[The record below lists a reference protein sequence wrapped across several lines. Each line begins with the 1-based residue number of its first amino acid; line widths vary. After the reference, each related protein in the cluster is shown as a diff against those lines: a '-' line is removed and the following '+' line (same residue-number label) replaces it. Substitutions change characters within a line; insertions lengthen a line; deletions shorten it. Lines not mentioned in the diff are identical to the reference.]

1 MTALPLTSSAAAQ
14 AAAAVVDRC
23 GQLLFAGD
31 LTPSLVPWM
40 AARQHATLALLN
52 RNCARVVAEYR
63 NRMARF
69 IVKRFRR
76 YQLSPYAYHPI
87 EFRDLGKPQWLV
99 RLRTWVPDQA
109 AHPWDTSSQ
118 SPPVGFRRVAEPL
131 ACDECWGR
139 LDYAFDGLP
148 DPPRPICFVMWRDP
162 DFDYHAKELIP
173 KLNAGVPIVQEPL
186 ADDPDPDPQFI
197 NGMAHI
203 FCASNDPRMI
213 LSAATYDETEDSVI
227 ANVNTALGTQFE
239 NLDSAWMDAEAR
251 PGAPQLFGSMAHPLW
266 CRDLVERKVFEEDI
280 PPESTFDSQYG
291 YPGAAYTLFS
301 APGLKPGA
309 HPSVLEADR
318 RRLARA
324 NFTQLN
330 VDA

>member
-1 MTALPLTSSAAAQ
+1 MSVTSSAAAQ

-40 AARQHATLALLN
+40 AARQHATLALVN
-52 RNCARVVAEYR
+52 RNCARAVAEHR

-76 YQLSPYAYHPI
+76 YQLSPFAYHPVD
-87 EFRDLGKPQWLV
+87 FYDLGKPDLLV
-99 RLRTWVPDQA
+99 RLRTWVPDLTA
-109 AHPWDTSSQ
+109 ANPWTTSST
-118 SPPVGFRRVAEPL
+118 PPVGFRRVAEPL

-139 LDYAFDGLP
+139 LDMAFDGLP
-148 DPPRPICFVMWRDP
+148 DPPRPICFVTWRDP
-162 DFDYHAKELIP
+162 DFDYDAKKLIP

-186 ADDPDPDPQFI
+186 ADDPEPDPRFI
-197 NGMAHI
+197 NGMTQI
-203 FCASNDPRMI
+203 FCASNANVRGM
-213 LSAATYDETEDSVI
+213 TEDSVI
-227 ANVNTALGTQFE
+227 AKVNTALGTQFQNVE
-239 NLDSAWMDAEAR
+239 FAWMDAEAR

-266 CRDLVERKVFEEDI
+266 CRDLVERQVFEEDL
-280 PPESTFDSQYG
+280 PPGSTFDSRFG
-291 YPGAAYTLFS
+291 YPGARYTLFS
-301 APGLKPGA
+301 APGTKPGA

-318 RRLARA
+318 RRLARV
-324 NFTQLN
+324 NLTHLN